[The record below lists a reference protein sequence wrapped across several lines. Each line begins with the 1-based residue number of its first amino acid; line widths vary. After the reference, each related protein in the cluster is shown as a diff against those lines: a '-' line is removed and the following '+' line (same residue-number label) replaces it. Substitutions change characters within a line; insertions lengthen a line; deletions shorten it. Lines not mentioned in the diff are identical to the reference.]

1 MYLEDFP
8 AGTNI
13 CVSVEDT
20 GKASF
25 GRLCTLTVSQDHKK
39 YLNQNRATR
48 TNKNA
53 RILKKQGSLF
63 GLFKKNKFKETSVFL
78 CEQSEWL
85 TLAEEKSFPGSFA
98 IGKYKWKH
106 SSPSAYSSH
115 SMWTPPVPAGL
126 GLCWHTQPK
135 HLGGCNEDLIYPH
148 HLQAAEKNFLK
159 RHQRKDVH
167 SEILCRAGSWRSWF
181 LVPHD
186 YLCLYLLR

>member
-115 SMWTPPVPAGL
+115 SMWTPLLQFQQDWDCAGTPSQNIWV
-126 GLCWHTQPK
+126 GAMRTSSTHITCR
-135 HLGGCNEDLIYPH
+135 
-148 HLQAAEKNFLK
+148 LQRRTF
-159 RHQRKDVH
+159 
-167 SEILCRAGSWRSWF
+167 
-181 LVPHD
+181 
-186 YLCLYLLR
+186 